1 MTFDD
6 IKASEIREKIFPIIL
21 EEACRQWC
29 AFLDDAPE
37 RADGEG
43 FAEFFYEIF
52 QEKELE
58 YAAQIY
64 EQEAQ
69 EAVKKKQVK
78 GDANERRYKDIKAV

>member
-6 IKASEIREKIFPIIL
+6 IKASEIREKIFPMIL

-29 AFLDDAPE
+29 AFIDDVPE

-43 FAEFFYEIF
+43 FAEFFFEIF
-52 QEKELE
+52 EAKELE
-58 YAAQIY
+58 YAEQIY

-69 EAVKKKQVK
+69 EAVKKPKEK
-78 GDANERRYKDIKAV
+78 NR

>member
-6 IKASEIREKIFPIIL
+6 IKQSEIREKIFPMIL

-43 FAEFFYEIF
+43 FAEFFFEIF
-52 QEKELE
+52 KDKELE
-58 YAAQIY
+58 YA
-64 EQEAQ
+64 EQVYALEAQ
-69 EAVKKKQVK
+69 ESVKMPNGK
-78 GDANERRYKDIKAV
+78 NR

>member
-6 IKASEIREKIFPIIL
+6 IKASEIREKIFPMVL

-29 AFLDDAPE
+29 EFLPDAPE

-52 QEKELE
+52 RKRNWNMQ
-58 YAAQIY
+58 
-64 EQEAQ
+64 
-69 EAVKKKQVK
+69 
-78 GDANERRYKDIKAV
+78 DRYMKWRNMRQ

>member
-6 IKASEIREKIFPIIL
+6 IKASEIREKIFPMIL

-29 AFLDDAPE
+29 AFIDDVPE

-43 FAEFFYEIF
+43 FAEFFFEIF
-52 QEKELE
+52 EAKELE
-58 YAAQIY
+58 YAEQIY

-69 EAVKKKQVK
+69 EAVKTPK
-78 GDANERRYKDIKAV
+78 GKNR

>member
-6 IKASEIREKIFPIIL
+6 IKTSEIRGKIFPMIL

-29 AFLDDAPE
+29 AFIDDVPE

-43 FAEFFYEIF
+43 FAEFFFEIF
-52 QEKELE
+52 EEKELE
-58 YAAQIY
+58 YAEQIY

-69 EAVKKKQVK
+69 EAVKTPK
-78 GDANERRYKDIKAV
+78 GKNR